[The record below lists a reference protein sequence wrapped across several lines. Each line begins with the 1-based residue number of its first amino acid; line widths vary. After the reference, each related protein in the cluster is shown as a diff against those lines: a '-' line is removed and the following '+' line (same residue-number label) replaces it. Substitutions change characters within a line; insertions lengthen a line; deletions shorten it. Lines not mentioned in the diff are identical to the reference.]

1 MSTFAV
7 CFSLKCLF
15 CIILILHLS
24 FTYGLR
30 LSNKHNSAPTSA
42 KQTVIH
48 GIMNERSISLRRHKR
63 WSMWQISFN
72 TPPPPH
78 PTPPKKRWNNEH
90 FEPWVT
96 KHLLCISLKCPL
108 CIVTLTFR
116 FFASVPPLLLR
127 THWITA
133 PLPQLPERTM
143 AAQNENMKMKYETVV
158 W

>member
-72 TPPPPH
+72 TPPPP
-78 PTPPKKRWNNEH
+78 TPPKKRWNNEH

-96 KHLLCISLKCPL
+96 KHLLSISLKCPM